1 MIYKQFKALNNEKL
15 SSVGFG
21 CWAIGGTWNNTE
33 DQKSIETIKKAV
45 ELGINF
51 LMSLL
56 FMEWDIQKKS

>member
-33 DQKSIETIKKAV
+33 DQKSIETIKKAIQ
-45 ELGINF
+45 LGINF
-51 LMSLL
+51 FDVAPIYGM
-56 FMEWDIQKKS
+56 